1 MRQKCARSALQ
12 AGSMLTGEALPADG
26 VIMAG
31 VVTRGKQTVQALEAI
46 AGTTAP
52 CYTGRAK
59 RRGSVT
65 GKPCLNCGRTLHSW
79 TRVPEEIPAGMVMH
93 YSRQFCVDCRTAL
106 YKYLASLPEEERRV
120 RRGLLKE
127 VDRKRHHNGRTV
139 ALKRH
144 QYISTKR
151 REIAAEIGVPVEYI
165 VPLREAAERL
175 GCSIEK
181 TRRKAT
187 EKEALWRIDK
197 SPYCKTANVHV
208 NLGALGYESPLVQER
223 EAKSRSKA
231 AEELCVPVA
240 KVVNVG
246 DLAKKCGVPDSE
258 LLARLHRQGVEVVNK
273 WGRYWVGI
281 DGAKSCVKSV

>member
-1 MRQKCARSALQ
+1 MRQECARSALQ
-12 AGSMLTGEALPADG
+12 AGSMLTGEALPANG

-31 VVTRGKQTVQALEAI
+31 VVTRGKQTVQALEVI

-59 RRGSVT
+59 RRGNVT

-106 YKYLASLPEEERRV
+106 SKYLDSLPEEERRV

-127 VDRKRHHNGRTV
+127 VDRKRHHKGRTAV
-139 ALKRH
+139 LKRRR
-144 QYISTKR
+144 YISTKCK
-151 REIAAEIGVPVEYI
+151 EIAAEIGVPVEYI
-165 VPLREAAERL
+165 VPLRDAAKRL
-175 GCSIEK
+175 GCSIDK
-181 TRRKAT
+181 TRSEAA

-197 SPYCKTANVHV
+197 SPYCKAANLHV
-208 NLGALGYESPLVQER
+208 NLGAFGYESPLVQER

-240 KVVNVG
+240 DVVNVG
-246 DLAKKCGVPDSE
+246 DLAKKSGVSDSE
-258 LLARLHRQGVEVVNK
+258 LLARLHRQGVEVVKK

-281 DGAKSCVKSV
+281 DGAKSCMKSV